1 MTRGLIALA
10 FAGLSHAALAQ
21 PADESIAQMQSCLRE
36 EGAARQ
42 QCIDQLWWE
51 LTGDKAPTGPT
62 RSPGGSWV
70 ISETQSPVDY
80 SQQISAANLSH
91 AGGENVPTTLTIH
104 CRRQRAEL
112 AVSTTGTWKP
122 SSADEFRVAYRIND
136 GPVVEERWAAT
147 AGGRAATFKGDALR
161 WLLALPEGGRISFRV
176 FDWQGPAHEAT
187 FQLDGL
193 QAVREKIAGAC
204 KPLPGTDRASA
215 RRR

>member
-1 MTRGLIALA
+1 MEGCQSQRPGSRHGALQGGAGVDQRKLHDGGPAAMTRGLIALA

-104 CRRQRAEL
+104 
-112 AVSTTGTWKP
+112 
-122 SSADEFRVAYRIND
+122 
-136 GPVVEERWAAT
+136 
-147 AGGRAATFKGDALR
+147 
-161 WLLALPEGGRISFRV
+161 
-176 FDWQGPAHEAT
+176 
-187 FQLDGL
+187 
-193 QAVREKIAGAC
+193 
-204 KPLPGTDRASA
+204 
-215 RRR
+215 